1 MSLTQ
6 RVPELEAPARKSAP
20 SQTHEKAAGGPSEDG
35 EWVGATPVDRES
47 QNGSGVREKSWFR
60 RSFGG

>member
-20 SQTHEKAAGGPSEDG
+20 SQTHEKAAGGSSEDG
-35 EWVGATPVDRES
+35 ECGATPVDRES

-60 RSFGG
+60 RLFGG